1 MEGRLLLSTSARHT
15 ELRQIY
21 HQPLG
26 FAAARPDTPVLP
38 YGSISSKA
46 TFIDTTVRITNGE
59 HVVVGGGTYIAPYA
73 TLNAASGF
81 IKIGTHSTIQ
91 DNATIISNP
100 NHAVRTTNVQ
110 IGDNVV
116 IGFGAVVKGP
126 SKIGAFNTRSSP
138 SAGSPTEIGANAV
151 IDGGAVIRPG
161 AIVGALAHVS
171 GVVVPS
177 TSRVLPGA
185 SVTTNA
191 DLSNPAKVVPVGTVV
206 DTPTSEITATLANT
220 ALLASG
226 YTTLYQ
232 GNSATGVSPGPI
244 GTPVTGVNNG
254 NLSAVEGAS
263 ASPANTNNQLPRF
276 LSSFGEL
283 VPLTTGTTLFNFT
296 ARVIGNAVFNARPMD
311 VQNHLGRSNSIRA
324 DLLPNSTISFG
335 SAPQTGTGVTIAE
348 ATPAGALPIGQN
360 LLVGDHAV
368 ILGGSTIPAG
378 STTPASFGNNV
389 TIGSGAVV
397 NDSKIGNG
405 ATIGNRAYIFQSTIP
420 DNATIPDGEILIRN
434 VPRGFV
440 QS

>member
-81 IKIGTHSTIQ
+81 IKIGSHSTIQ
-91 DNATIISNP
+91 DNATVISNP

-126 SKIGAFNTRSSP
+126 SKIGAFNTRSAPTASR
-138 SAGSPTEIGANAV
+138 PTEIGANAV
-151 IDGGAVIRPG
+151 IDGAVIQPG

-185 SVTTNA
+185 IVTTTA
-191 DLSNPAKVVPVGTVV
+191 DLSNRAKVVPVGTVV
-206 DTPTSEITATLANT
+206 DTNASSITATLTNT
-220 ALLASG
+220 ALLAAG
-226 YTTLYQ
+226 YTNLYQ
-232 GNSATGVSPGPI
+232 GNAATGASPGPI

-283 VPLTTGTTLFNFT
+283 VPLTTGTSLFNFT

-324 DLLPNSTISFG
+324 DLLPSSTAALTSAAISFG
-335 SAPQTGTGVTIAE
+335 SAPQTGTGVTIAQ

-368 ILGGSTIPAG
+368 ILGGSTIPA
-378 STTPASFGNNV
+378 SIGNNV
-389 TIGSGAVV
+389 TVGSGAVV
-397 NDSKIGNG
+397 NDSRIGNG
-405 ATIGNRAYIFQSTIP
+405 ASIGARAYIFQSTIP

-434 VPRGFV
+434 VPMGFV